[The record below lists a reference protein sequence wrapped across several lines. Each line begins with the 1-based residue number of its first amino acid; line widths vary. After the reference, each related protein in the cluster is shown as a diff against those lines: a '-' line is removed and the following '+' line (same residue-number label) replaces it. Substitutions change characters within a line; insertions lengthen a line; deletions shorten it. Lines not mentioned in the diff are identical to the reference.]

1 MAFKPIRFIKN
12 IFGRNNT
19 ASAYPADFEPFHIE
33 IIEKVQPYT
42 MTSMERLFTLIE
54 SVKEKYEFVIDTPYS
69 NVSP

>member
-1 MAFKPIRFIKN
+1 MKIKPIRFIKTVLG
-12 IFGRNNT
+12 IRPVQPP
-19 ASAYPADFEPFHIE
+19 YPQDFEILHKE

-42 MTSMERLFTLIE
+42 MTSVERLFTLIE